1 VHKKYKKQID
11 MDKGV
16 IFHRDARLIVKA
28 PYNESFIEKAKA
40 LGGAWSASEKAW
52 YFRKGRASEVEQIL
66 LDIYG
71 TTNSINEN
79 TELKIVFNTEVRFA
93 VRAPYNKDFIEGAK
107 AINGV
112 WSANEKVWYFCDDYE
127 VELRQLLDNVFGKG
141 NYSNSKKI

>member
-1 VHKKYKKQID
+1 

-52 YFRKGRASEVEQIL
+52 YFRTGRASEVEQIL

-79 TELKIVFNTEVRFA
+79 TEPKIVFNTGQ
-93 VRAPYNKDFIEGAK
+93 D
-107 AINGV
+107 
-112 WSANEKVWYFCDDYE
+112 
-127 VELRQLLDNVFGKG
+127 LQLEPPTI
-141 NYSNSKKI
+141 KILLKERRL